1 MAPLVALLL
10 GLAAATAAESECSW
24 ESSVDGGQIR
34 VLCRPRTIDAAF
46 TVGGQ
51 SATLPESSVTSL
63 VTRCRSADVE
73 SYLSNGTFSGLTG
86 LAELTV
92 ERCRIATLPA
102 VLDQLRQ
109 LRSLSLRTF
118 NDDVHMVV
126 ESGALG
132 ELQALQYLDLS
143 HNRLWALPGALLCP
157 LQNLRSLNLSHNNIQ
172 DAEGLGLHGAGD
184 PISLSRPVE
193 CRLPEVTSLDLG
205 HNRVPTVGAAVLEPF
220 PALLRL
226 SLRQSRVELL
236 EDGALDSVPSLGQ
249 LDLSGNEL
257 VSLPHDLFLRTTTLS
272 KIRLANNSLSALTP
286 GLFSG
291 LSQLQLLDLSGNQ
304 LTSTWIN
311 SQTFSGL
318 VRLVVLDVSANRL
331 NQIDQSM
338 FSDLYSL
345 QMLKLQDNQID
356 AISPNTFATL
366 SNLHTLML
374 SHNNLHRI
382 GALSF
387 NGLHVLSSLSLDG
400 NNIAFIQLGSFKN
413 ASGLRDLK
421 LNGNRLTRVPEAFQD
436 LHLLE
441 TLDVGGNGISIMK
454 GAHFAG
460 MNRLRSLH
468 MQGNMLTN
476 VTSEMLSSLPQLKV
490 LNLANN
496 LISAVQ
502 FGAFESS
509 AALEAI
515 RLDGNQLTDISG
527 LFRGL
532 SRLRWLN
539 MSDNQIDTFD
549 YGMLPNGIQ
558 WLDLHQNKIRQLGNY
573 DDVASQMS
581 ITTLD
586 ASFNRLTSL
595 SGKSLPNSVELLVLN
610 DNLITHVEQY
620 TFFLMTNLS
629 RVDLFANQIT
639 KLELNALRLNMLNGT
654 KAVTEFYIGGNPFI
668 CDCAME
674 WLQRYNQINI
684 MQHYPHIMDLES
696 IYCRLTYN
704 RERAFVPLVDAD
716 TSMYLC
722 PYQTHCFTTCHCC
735 EFDACDCEMTCPNKC
750 DCYHDQSW
758 SSNIIDCTNN
768 GFEEIPDRLPMDAT
782 EVYLDGN
789 VFRNL
794 SSLTFLGRKNMR
806 VLYLNGSQI
815 EALHTE
821 TFAGLPSLTV
831 LHLES
836 NIITELHGQEFVG
849 LNHLRELHLQD
860 NRLRRVARNTFAP
873 LHQLEMLRL
882 DGNQLATFSAWEL
895 QRNPYLVEIG
905 LAGNPWNCE
914 CDFLTPFRSWLTA
927 NVRKVSDASSMVC
940 HFDASDDGEV
950 TIHGSNESCI
960 ALHSKSM
967 ARAAALS
974 YVPLLISSLVVI
986 VLFICLLIII
996 WVYRTELRVWIHSRC
1011 GVRVCYR
1018 SALDEP
1024 HERLF
1029 DAFVSY
1035 SDRDRS
1041 FVHHVLVPKLER
1053 GEPPY
1058 RLALHDR
1065 DFPHSAYLADTIV
1078 EAVESSRRT
1087 IMVLSKNF
1095 VENEWCR
1102 FQFKSAHHEVL
1113 KDRQKRLIVVMLGD
1127 VTHRELDPDLRLY
1140 IKTNTCIS
1148 WEDKMFW
1155 EKLRFAMPD
1164 VKNNLRVLNS
1174 VSHYSE
1180 IDESKYYRRRPDT
1193 METLWG

>member
-34 VLCRPRTIDAAF
+34 VLCRPRAIDAAF
-46 TVGGQ
+46 TVGGK

-126 ESGALG
+126 EGGALG
-132 ELQALQYLDLS
+132 ELQALQHLDLS
-143 HNRLWALPGALLCP
+143 HNRLWTLPGALLCP
-157 LQNLRSLNLSHNNIQ
+157 LQNLRSLNLSHNHIQ

-184 PISLSRPVE
+184 PISLSGPLE
-193 CRLPEVTSLDLG
+193 CRLPEVTSLDLS
-205 HNRVPTVGAAVLEPF
+205 HNRVPTVGTAMLEPF

-226 SLRQSRVELL
+226 SLRHSRVELL

-356 AISPNTFATL
+356 AISANTFAAL
-366 SNLHTLML
+366 SNLHTLAL
-374 SHNNLHRI
+374 SRNNLHRI
-382 GALSF
+382 DTLSL
-387 NGLHVLSSLSLDG
+387 NGLHMLSSLSMDG
-400 NNIAFIQLGSFKN
+400 NIIDTVRKGAFKN
-413 ASGLRDLK
+413 TTNLRNLK
-421 LNGNRLTRVPEAFQD
+421 LNENRLTRVPEAFED

-441 TLDVGGNGISIMK
+441 TLDLGSNYASSVEDK
-454 GAHFAG
+454 RFFG
-460 MNRLRSLH
+460 MNQLQSLH

-476 VTSEMLSSLPQLKV
+476 VTSKMLSSLPQLKV

-502 FGAFESS
+502 FEAFESN

-515 RLDGNQLTDISG
+515 RLDGNQLTNISG

-539 MSDNQIDTFD
+539 MSNNQIDTFD

-639 KLELNALRLNMLNGT
+639 KLELNALRLNMPNGT
-654 KAVTEFYIGGNPFI
+654 NVMPEVYVGGNPFI
-668 CDCAME
+668 CDCGME
-674 WLQRYNQINI
+674 WLQRYDQIENLY
-684 MQHYPHIMDLES
+684 QYPRIMDLES
-696 IYCRLTYN
+696 IYCRLTYS

-716 TSMYLC
+716 TSMFLC

-735 EFDACDCEMTCPNKC
+735 DFDACDCEMTCPNKC

-782 EVYLDGN
+782 QVYLDGN

-794 SSLTFLGRKNMR
+794 SSLTFLGRKNMQ
-806 VLYLNGSQI
+806 VLYLNGSHI
-815 EALHTE
+815 EVIHNE

-836 NIITELHGQEFVG
+836 NVITELHGQEFVG

-860 NRLRRVARNTFAP
+860 NRLRQVADVTFVP
-873 LHQLEMLRL
+873 LIQLEVLRL
-882 DGNQLATFSAWEL
+882 DGNQLAMFSAWEL

-905 LAGNPWNCE
+905 LVGNPWSCE
-914 CDFLTPFRSWLTA
+914 CNFVSQLRGWLAT
-927 NVRKVSDASSMVC
+927 NVRKVDDVSALVCFFGGRDSGVPVHAENGTCYTRQTEPTGRTMSASEY
-940 HFDASDDGEV
+940 A
-950 TIHGSNESCI
+950 
-960 ALHSKSM
+960 
-967 ARAAALS
+967 
-974 YVPLLISSLVVI
+974 VI
-986 VLFICLLIII
+986 VVSALAMVTLLVCLLVLVS
-996 WVYRTELRVWIHSRC
+996 VYRTELRVWIHSRC

-1053 GEPPY
+1053 SEPPY

-1127 VTHRELDPDLRLY
+1127 VTHRELDPDLRLCL
-1140 IKTNTCIS
+1140 KANMCIS
-1148 WEDKMFW
+1148 WEDKRFW
-1155 EKLRFAMPD
+1155 EKLRFALPD
-1164 VKNNLRVLNS
+1164 VKNNHRVLNS

-1180 IDESKYYRRRPDT
+1180 IDESVCYRRTPDT
-1193 METLWG
+1193 MESVWG